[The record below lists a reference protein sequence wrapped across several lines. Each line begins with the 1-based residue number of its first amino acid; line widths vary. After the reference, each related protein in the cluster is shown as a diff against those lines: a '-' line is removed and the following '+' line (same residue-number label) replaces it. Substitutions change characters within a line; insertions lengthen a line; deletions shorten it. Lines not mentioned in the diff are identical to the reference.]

1 VSDRPVEPARGG
13 APAAAR
19 AAFVDRDGVIV
30 EDRGYTYQAADFAL
44 LPGAAAALRALQ
56 SAGYLLVV
64 VTNQSGIARGLYT
77 EADYE
82 AFTAH
87 MRARLGAD
95 GVRLDAI
102 EHCPHLPD
110 AAVERYRLDCECRK
124 PRPGML
130 RRALAALAIDP
141 AASVLIGDRATDIAA
156 GRAAGIG
163 RCLLVRSGQALA
175 AEDSALA
182 DGTYDDLATCVRAL
196 LAAPASPRPGPS
208 SGSRA

>member
-1 VSDRPVEPARGG
+1 MR
-13 APAAAR
+13 R

-30 EDRGYTYQAADFAL
+30 EERGYAYRPEDLAL

-56 SAGYLLVV
+56 EAGYLLVV
-64 VTNQSGIARGLYT
+64 ITNQSGLARGLYT

-82 AFTAH
+82 GFTDH
-87 MRARLGAD
+87 MVSALAAG

-110 AAVERYRLDCECRK
+110 AAVARYRQDCDCRK

-130 RRALAALAIDP
+130 LRAMAALRID
-141 AASVLIGDRATDIAA
+141 AGASVLIGDRATDLAA
-156 GRAAGIG
+156 GRAAGVG

-175 AEDSALA
+175 DGDEALA
-182 DGTYDDLATCVRAL
+182 DGVYDDLAGCARAL
-196 LAAPASPRPGPS
+196 LETA
-208 SGSRA
+208 RA

>member
-1 VSDRPVEPARGG
+1 VPATDAEPGPQRLVH
-13 APAAAR
+13 APRR

-30 EDRGYTYQAADFAL
+30 EDRGYAYRPEDLAL

-56 SAGYLLVV
+56 SAGFLLVV
-64 VTNQSGIARGLYT
+64 VTNQSGLARGLYT

-87 MRARLGAD
+87 MRARLALE

-110 AAVERYRLDCECRK
+110 APVARYRKDCDCRK

-130 RRALAALAIDP
+130 LRAIAALGIDP
-141 AASVLIGDRATDIAA
+141 ADSVLIGDRATDLAA
-156 GRAAGIG
+156 GRAAGVG
-163 RCLLVRSGQALA
+163 RCLLVRSGHM
-175 AEDSALA
+175 LA
-182 DGTYDDLATCVRAL
+182 DGDTARADGVYDDLASCARAL
-196 LAAPASPRPGPS
+196 LETAAS